1 MANHKLSIKN
11 LKSNSGQT
19 LVLLLV
25 FMLITINVTTA
36 SVGMI
41 INSSTSTDKLYQGSN
56 ALTIA
61 EGGAETAMIKLLRN
75 SSYSGETVQIGNGE
89 AVVSVTNGNPITV
102 TSVGTLNNFSR
113 TIQVTVS
120 TSSGILT
127 VTSWREI

>member
-1 MANHKLSIKN
+1 MANHKSSIIN
-11 LKSNSGQT
+11 LGSSRGQT

-25 FMLITINVTTA
+25 FMLISITVTTA

-41 INSSTSTDKLYQGSN
+41 INSSASNDKLYQGSN

-61 EGGAETAMIKLLRN
+61 EGGAETAMIKLLRD

-89 AVVSVTNGNPITV
+89 AVITV
-102 TSVGTLNNFSR
+102 TGTTVISVGTLNNFSR

-120 TSSGILT
+120 TSSGMLT
-127 VTSWREI
+127 VTSWKEI